1 MFKVKNL
8 VWLAALTG
16 SIFIGTSATVFSA
29 IKSIDPYMKSA
40 WRTQITCYCN
50 LILVIYTYKS
60 NKEKYLQ
67 FKQNFL
73 KRSLLSGLILG
84 INYSAWMLSLDLT
97 SVAHSLLFLT
107 STPLLMVL
115 YYMARRKPIQKS
127 EMIGTLVGCA
137 GMVIICIEKNSPEG
151 ATLLGDMMA
160 LIGSAAIGMHFIL
173 SENLTNEGGA
183 YYIMII
189 NAVAAVTCLFFSL
202 INALAIYGAAG
213 FEVILEFFAWLYTF
227 DGLYAAYLGIFV
239 GFIGN
244 GCFYFML
251 QYTSPLVV
259 TIVIFFEPITGSIF
273 AWCFGYQAEPS
284 IYTWV
289 GGLIILIGNFIVGI
303 FAKLK
308 NVSPEKVGEDDRN
321 DEEISG
327 VLIENL

>member
-1 MFKVKNL
+1 M
-8 VWLAALTG
+8 
-16 SIFIGTSATVFSA
+16 
-29 IKSIDPYMKSA
+29 
-40 WRTQITCYCN
+40 
-50 LILVIYTYKS
+50 
-60 NKEKYLQ
+60 
-67 FKQNFL
+67 
-73 KRSLLSGLILG
+73 
-84 INYSAWMLSLDLT
+84 
-97 SVAHSLLFLT
+97 
-107 STPLLMVL
+107 
-115 YYMARRKPIQKS
+115 
-127 EMIGTLVGCA
+127 
-137 GMVIICIEKNSPEG
+137 
-151 ATLLGDMMA
+151 
-160 LIGSAAIGMHFIL
+160 
-173 SENLTNEGGA
+173 
-183 YYIMII
+183 
-189 NAVAAVTCLFFSL
+189 
-202 INALAIYGAAG
+202 
-213 FEVILEFFAWLYTF
+213 
-227 DGLYAAYLGIFV
+227 